1 MVLAAKLTLMNNCG
15 EGKCF
20 SQSDLDKTGFKR
32 SLTNINL
39 NKKKKLHET
48 PDITIG
54 RVNMVNLLS

>member
-39 NKKKKLHET
+39 NKKKKT
-48 PDITIG
+48 A
-54 RVNMVNLLS
+54 